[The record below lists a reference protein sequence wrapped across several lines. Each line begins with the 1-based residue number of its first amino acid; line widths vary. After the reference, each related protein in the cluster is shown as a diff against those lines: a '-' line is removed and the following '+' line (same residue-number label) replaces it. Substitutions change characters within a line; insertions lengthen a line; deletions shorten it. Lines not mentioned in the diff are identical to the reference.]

1 MASSAMILKYFW
13 VMPLDII
20 LKITIELIYQRDLH

>member
-1 MASSAMILKYFW
+1 MASLAMILKSFC